1 MTGWPATGRTRGIC
15 QSTANSKGGSGLGQK
30 TRQTGFS
37 GLLTEAR
44 YRNLRYLL
52 AAGWNTLFG
61 YFAGVGLYLTLS
73 KFIHITIIGLIGNI
87 VSIAMSF
94 VVYKLFVFRT
104 KGRWFIEY
112 LKSNIVYGFG
122 ALIGIVLLW
131 LLVDYARLS
140 IWIAQFLIIAVTALI
155 SFFGHR
161 GFTFKR

>member
-1 MTGWPATGRTRGIC
+1 MSSTGETLQTDAG
-15 QSTANSKGGSGLGQK
+15 NSFP
-30 TRQTGFS
+30 GF
-37 GLLTEAR
+37 LTESR

-61 YFAGVGLYLTLS
+61 YFTGVGLYYALS
-73 KFIHITIIGLIGNI
+73 KFIHVTIIGLIGNF

-104 KGRWFIEY
+104 RGKWFIEY
-112 LKSNIVYGFG
+112 LKSNIVYGSG
-122 ALIGIVLLW
+122 AIIGIVLLW

-140 IWIAQFLIIAVTALI
+140 IWIAQFLIIVVTAAI
-155 SFFGHR
+155 SFFGHK

>member
-1 MTGWPATGRTRGIC
+1 MSNTGDTLQTDA
-15 QSTANSKGGSGLGQK
+15 GGPIS
-30 TRQTGFS
+30 S
-37 GLLTEAR
+37 LLTEAR

-61 YFAGVGLYLTLS
+61 YFTGVGLYFALS
-73 KFIHITIIGLIGNI
+73 QFFHVTIIGLIGNF
-87 VSIAMSF
+87 VSISMSF

-112 LKSNIVYGFG
+112 VRSNIVYGSSAIMG
-122 ALIGIVLLW
+122 IGLLW